1 MAIKRILGRNSEKFK
16 TCLNCGKPI
25 EMRLKDDYEY
35 RCRHCGQEHYVDI
48 YENSIAL
55 TKAEYPHL
63 RKRHSG
69 NETELQQRRNLEEF
83 VRKVEALRREEQQHI
98 ENKESSCIRFPM
110 KEE

>member
-1 MAIKRILGRNSEKFK
+1 MAIKRILGRNSDKHK
-16 TCLNCGKPI
+16 TCLGCGRPI
-25 EMRLKDDYEY
+25 EMRLKDDYIY
-35 RCRHCGQEHYVDI
+35 LCRHCGQEHFVDI
-48 YENSIAL
+48 YENNIAL

-83 VRKVEALRREEQQHI
+83 VRKVEALRREEQKHI
-98 ENKESSCIRFPM
+98 ENEELSCIRFPM